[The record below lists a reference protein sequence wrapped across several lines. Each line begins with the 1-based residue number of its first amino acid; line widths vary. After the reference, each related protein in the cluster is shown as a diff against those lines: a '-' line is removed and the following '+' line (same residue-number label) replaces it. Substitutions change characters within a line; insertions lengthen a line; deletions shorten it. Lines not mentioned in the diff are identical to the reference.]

1 MNTLTYFAAADLHI
15 DIKTA
20 ELFQVFG
27 FSVTNALLT
36 GLVGMLVF
44 ITIFAVAARNVK
56 RGKKTRLTSIVQ
68 WAFEGMYGQITNI
81 IPDKKI
87 ARGIAPLAITMFFFV
102 LIAYWMSV
110 LPGLDSIT
118 WNGTPVLRSVAADLN
133 FTFALAILSLVA
145 TQLYAIRAL
154 GGIGSLKRYIRNPFT
169 DPIGAFE
176 GVLELIGE
184 FSRYTALSLRLFG
197 NAFAGEVLLLVM
209 VVLTSY
215 GALVTLPAF
224 IVFELFIGLI
234 QAYIFFILTVIF
246 TYLAVQGHGDSHS
259 SDHPT
264 QPVQTVGGK

>member
-1 MNTLTYFAAADLHI
+1 MLSQIAALHI

-20 ELFQVFG
+20 PLFEVGG
-27 FSVTNALLT
+27 FAVTNALVT
-36 GLVGMLVF
+36 GAVGLIAFMA
-44 ITIFAVAARNVK
+44 IFFYATRQLQ
-56 RGKKTRLTSIVQ
+56 RGQHKSRMTQIVQ
-68 WAFEGMYGQITNI
+68 WAVEGMYGQITNI

-87 ARGIAPLAITMFFFV
+87 ARGIAPLALTIFFFV
-102 LIAYWMSV
+102 LISYWMSV
-110 LPGLDSIT
+110 LPGLESVT
-118 WNGTPVLRSVAADLN
+118 YQGKPVLRSLAADLN
-133 FTFALAILSLVA
+133 FTFALAILSLLA
-145 TQLYAIRAL
+145 TQWYAIRQL
-154 GGIGSLKRYIRNPFT
+154 GGWGNITRYLRNPLR

-215 GALVTLPAF
+215 GALVTLPVF

-246 TYLAVQGHGDSHS
+246 TYLAVQSHGDSHS
-259 SDHPT
+259 SDHAA
-264 QPVQTVGGK
+264 QPVSTTPER